1 MKKCKIINYDDLLAV
16 NVRKIFFTMK
26 ITFLIIMLTAFS
38 AYSTNSYSDSKTGSI
53 NNLNQQEITVT
64 GRVIDSASGE
74 TLPGV
79 SIQIEG
85 TSQGT
90 TTDINGEYTL
100 NVSGPDAVLVFTYM
114 GYITQT
120 VNVGENRVINVSL
133 VPDVRQLDEFVVVGY
148 GVQKRANVTGAVAT
162 VSAAELESKPVT
174 SVTAA
179 LQGLL
184 PGATIIQGSGQPGR
198 DVPTVRIRGI
208 GTLNNSNPMYVVDG
222 MVVRHI
228 NDLDPQSIESVTILK
243 DAASAAIYGS
253 RASNGVVLITT
264 KRGDARKPSLKYDTY
279 FGFQE
284 PTRMLEYLPSWEYAD
299 LFNRARINQG
309 QDAAFTAEE
318 IELFRNGTDPDRYPN
333 TDWLEKF
340 YKRGMQQSHRAELSG
355 GVENTTYMFSLGFT
369 DQQGIIEHAG
379 YQRYNANS
387 NISTEVNNFTASM
400 NFSFAYRDIQEPTNP
415 YTGDMYQIFRQV
427 NRISPW
433 VPYQYSNGYYGYI
446 NDGNPLAWQDLGA
459 ISQDKFHSLRGIA
472 NLSYEPIEGLR
483 FTQVLG
489 YDYSGATWERFI
501 KDIQF
506 YNWQTGDPTLYQGP
520 NSKSDRRSV
529 SQLIDL
535 QSLVSYSRDFGQ
547 HSIGALGGFTQELDR
562 YEMTYGY
569 RRNFLTNELSQLN
582 AGSSEG
588 MIAEGT
594 AHEVAL
600 RSFFGRLT
608 YNFDERYL
616 FEANIRR
623 DGTSR
628 LHRDYRW
635 GTFPSFSAGWRISN
649 EQFME
654 SFSHIISEL
663 SLRAGWGRLGNQLI
677 GNYPYQSVLASRTY
691 TFGGN
696 VFTGRGLQ
704 DGVNRQLMWESSE
717 TTNIGLNLSLFEDQF
732 TFSADY
738 YVRNTYD
745 ILLRLPVPT
754 PFGLSNPWQN
764 AGEVQNKGVEFQA
777 GYRLRAGDWGFN
789 IIANTAYNKNEVI
802 NLMNDGARIWQN
814 SFTFLQ
820 EGYPIDAFGGFNALG
835 LFRDQNVLDNSAV
848 VNRDRAGLG
857 DIQYEDV
864 NGDGAITA
872 EDRVFLG
879 NRIPAWTFGTTLGA
893 NWQGLYMEALL
904 QGAAGY
910 KAFLQVESVG
920 ELMGATSKPTHLF
933 RDSYDSTTNPDGNF
947 PRPLSNWDQN
957 SSSAYPSSFWIQDA
971 AYIRL
976 KSLVIGYEIPN
987 SLIGYLGMSS
997 ARVYYTGHNLLTF
1010 TPLHKG
1016 WDPEAPAGTRAY
1028 YPQIKS
1034 HMIGLSVTF

>member
-1 MKKCKIINYDDLLAV
+1 MKHTQLKHDILLSINVKKNFLPMKII
-16 NVRKIFFTMK
+16 
-26 ITFLIIMLTAFS
+26 FLIIMLTALS
-38 AYSTNSYSDSKTGSI
+38 AHSTNMVSQNEARSV
-53 NNLNQQEITVT
+53 NNLNQQEITIT
-64 GRVIDSASGE
+64 GRVTDASTGV
-74 TLPGV
+74 TIPGV

-85 TSQGT
+85 TAQGT

-133 VPDVRQLDEFVVVGY
+133 VSDVRQLEEFVVVGY

-162 VSAAELESKPVT
+162 VDAASLESKPVT

-184 PGATIIQGSGQPGR
+184 PGATIIQGSGQPGK
-198 DVPTVRIRGI
+198 DVPSIRIRGI
-208 GTLNNSNPMYVVDG
+208 GTLNNSNPMFVVDG

-243 DAASAAIYGS
+243 DAASASIYGS

-264 KRGDARKPSLKYDTY
+264 KKGEARKPTLKYDTY
-279 FGFQE
+279 LGFQE

-309 QDAAFTAEE
+309 MEVAYTPEE
-318 IELFRNGTDPDRYPN
+318 IEIFRNGTDPDRYPN
-333 TDWLEKF
+333 TDWQGLF
-340 YKRGMQQSHRAELSG
+340 YKRGMQQNHRAELSG
-355 GVENTTYMFSLGFT
+355 GVENTTYMFSLGFA

-387 NISTEVNNFTASM
+387 NITTKVNNFTASM

-415 YTGDMYQIFRQV
+415 YTGDMYQIFRQI

-446 NDGNPLAWQDLGA
+446 ADGNPLAWQDLGA
-459 ISQDKFHSLRGIA
+459 LSMDKIHSLRGIA
-472 NLSYEPIEGLR
+472 NLSYEPVKGLK

-506 YNWQTGDPTLYQGP
+506 YNWQTEAPALYQGP
-520 NSKSDRRSV
+520 NSKADRRSV
-529 SQLIDL
+529 NQLIDL
-535 QSLVSYSRDFGQ
+535 QSLVSYSRDFGK
-547 HSIGALGGFTQELDR
+547 HSIGALGGFTQEIDR

-569 RRNFLTNELSQLN
+569 RSRFLTNELWQLN
-582 AGSSEG
+582 AGSSDG
-588 MIAEGT
+588 MVAEGT
-594 AHEVAL
+594 ASEVAL

-628 LHRDYRW
+628 LHRDNRW

-654 SFSHIISEL
+654 DIKDVVSEF

-677 GNYPYQSVLASRTY
+677 GDYPYQSVLGSRTY
-691 TFGGN
+691 TFGGGI
-696 VFTGRGLQ
+696 FTGRGLQ
-704 DGVNRQLMWESSE
+704 DGVNQQLRWESSE
-717 TTNIGLNLSLFEDQF
+717 TTNIGLNLGLFEDQF

-754 PFGLSNPWQN
+754 PFGLSSPYQN
-764 AGEVQNKGVEFQA
+764 AGEVLNKGVELQA
-777 GYRLRAGDWGFN
+777 GYRLKAGDWGFN
-789 IIANTAYNKNEVI
+789 IMANTAYNKNEVV
-802 NLMNDGARIWQN
+802 NLMNDGARIWQGG
-814 SFTFLQ
+814 FLFLQ
-820 EGYPIDAFGGFNALG
+820 EGYPVDALGGYNALG
-835 LFRDQNVLDNSAV
+835 LFRDQGDLDNSAV
-848 VNRDRAGLG
+848 VDRSRAGLG
-857 DIQYEDV
+857 DIKYEDI

-872 EDRVFLG
+872 EDRIFLG
-879 NRIPAWTFGTTLGA
+879 SRIPKWTFGTSLGA
-893 NWQGLYMEALL
+893 NFKGFFMDALL

-910 KAFLQVESVG
+910 KAYLQNESVG
-920 ELMGATSKPTHLF
+920 RLSGSTTKPTHLF
-933 RDSYDSTTNPDGNF
+933 RDSYDQDTNPDGNF
-947 PRPLSNWDQN
+947 PRPLSTWEQN
-957 SSSAYPSSFWIQDA
+957 DSGIYPSSFWIQDA

-987 SLIGYLGMSS
+987 SVLGIVGMSG
-997 ARVYYTGHNLLTF
+997 AKVYYTGHNLLTF
-1010 TPLHKG
+1010 TSLHKG

>member
-1 MKKCKIINYDDLLAV
+1 MKYKNLNYDNLLPV

-26 ITFLIIMLTAFS
+26 TSFLIILLTTLSAHSSNFYSENETGDFS
-38 AYSTNSYSDSKTGSI
+38 
-53 NNLNQQEITVT
+53 NLNQQEITVT
-64 GRVIDSASGE
+64 GRVFDAASGV

-85 TSQGT
+85 TAQGT

-100 NVSGPDAVLVFTYM
+100 NVSDVGAVLVFTYM
-114 GYITQT
+114 GYITQR
-120 VNVGENRVINVSL
+120 VDVGENRVINVSL

-162 VSAAELESKPVT
+162 VSAASLESKPVT

-184 PGATIIQGSGQPGR
+184 PGATIIQGSGQPGK
-198 DVPTVRIRGI
+198 DIPSIRIRGI
-208 GTLNNSNPMYVVDG
+208 GTLNNSNPMFVVDG

-243 DAASAAIYGS
+243 DAASASIYGS

-264 KRGDARKPSLKYDTY
+264 KKGEARKPALKYDTY

-299 LFNRARINQG
+299 LFNKARINQG
-309 QDAAFTAEE
+309 QDATYTPEE
-318 IELFRNGTDPDRYPN
+318 IEIFRNGTDPDRYPN
-333 TDWLEKF
+333 TDWLGMF

-355 GVENTTYMFSLGFT
+355 GIENTTYMFSLGFT

-387 NISTEVNNFTASM
+387 NISTKVNNFTASM
-400 NFSFAYRDIQEPTNP
+400 NFSFSYRDIQEPTNP
-415 YTGDMYQIFRQV
+415 YTGDMYQIFRQI

-446 NDGNPLAWQDLGA
+446 ADGNPLAWQDLGA
-459 ISQDKFHSLRGIA
+459 ISQDKIHSLRGIA

-506 YNWQTGDPTLYQGP
+506 YNWQTEAPALYQGP
-520 NSKSDRRSV
+520 NSKADRRSV
-529 SQLIDL
+529 NQLIDL
-535 QSLVSYSRDFGQ
+535 QSLVSYSRDFGK

-569 RRNFLTNELSQLN
+569 RSRFLTNELWQLN
-582 AGSSEG
+582 AGSSDG
-588 MIAEGT
+588 MVAEGT
-594 AHEVAL
+594 ASEVAL
-600 RSFFGRLT
+600 RSFFGRLN

-628 LHRDYRW
+628 LHRDNRW
-635 GTFPSFSAGWRISN
+635 GSFPSFSAGWRISN

-654 SFSHIISEL
+654 DLKDVISEL

-677 GNYPYQSVLASRTY
+677 GNYPYQSVLGSRTY
-691 TFGGN
+691 TFGGGI
-696 VFTGRGLQ
+696 FTGRGLQ
-704 DGVNRQLMWESSE
+704 DGVNQQLRWESSE
-717 TTNIGLNLSLFEDQF
+717 TTNIGLNLGLFEDQF

-738 YVRNTYD
+738 YIRNTYD

-754 PFGLSNPWQN
+754 PFGLSSPYQN
-764 AGEVQNKGVEFQA
+764 AGEVLNKGVELQA
-777 GYRLRAGDWGFN
+777 GYRLKAGDWSFN
-789 IIANTAYNKNEVI
+789 IMANTAYNKNEVV

-820 EGYPIDAFGGFNALG
+820 EGYPIDALGGYNALG
-835 LFRDQNVLDNSAV
+835 LFRDQNDLDNSAV
-848 VNRDRAGLG
+848 VNRARAGLG
-857 DIQYEDV
+857 DIKYEDV

-872 EDRVFLG
+872 EDRIFLG
-879 NRIPAWTFGTTLGA
+879 SRIPTWTFGTTLGA
-893 NWQGLYMEALL
+893 NWKGFYMETLL

-910 KAFLQVESVG
+910 KAYLQLESIG
-920 ELMGATSKPTHLF
+920 ELVGATSKPTHLF
-933 RDSYDSTTNPDGNF
+933 RDSYDPVTNPDGNF
-947 PRPLSNWDQN
+947 PRPLSNWNQN

-971 AYIRL
+971 AYVRL
-976 KSLVIGYEIPN
+976 KNLVIGYEIPN
-987 SLIGYLGMSS
+987 SLLGYLGMSR

-1010 TPLHKG
+1010 TSLHKG
-1016 WDPEAPAGTRAY
+1016 WDPEAPSGTRAY